1 MVFAAVRVRGIVN
14 VKPDIKRTLQLF
26 RLTRVNHC
34 VLLEENASTKGMLQ
48 IAKDYIT
55 WGEID
60 KAILSELIGSR
71 GKLEG
76 DKGLTEDYIK
86 SATSYNNL
94 EKLSQAI
101 IDNKFKYKDIPN
113 VKPIFRLSPPK
124 NGYEGIKRS
133 FVNKG
138 ALGYRR
144 KEINKLL
151 ERMIWKS

>member
-34 VLLEENASTKGMLQ
+34 VLLEENASIKGMLQ

-76 DKGLTEDYIK
+76 DKDLTEDYIK

-151 ERMIWKS
+151 ERMI